1 MLALASS
8 QHCLVALASI
18 GEAGVDEV
26 GGGAVREGA
35 GAIAVV
41 CVCVKG
47 GGVGMRGESADVL
60 LPLEVLSLLA
70 LLAKKYKH

>member
-1 MLALASS
+1 
-8 QHCLVALASI
+8 LVALASI

-26 GGGAVREGA
+26 GGGVVREGA
-35 GAIAVV
+35 GAMAVV

-60 LPLEVLSLLA
+60 LPLEVLSFLA
-70 LLAKKYKH
+70 LLVKEYKH